1 LLQSSVVSTFI
12 VAPSRSEISRSTDLT
27 ERAEKMGERAD
38 AQAVLPILSSA
49 IASTLTGT
57 ALVVTR
63 YVVPQAD
70 GLTVATLRYVLAA
83 GCLLFLVPVC
93 RPLIVDRRDL
103 LPIIALGVLY
113 FGLFPWCISAAMQYT
128 TASEGA
134 IVLASTPALTL
145 LLGELNGSESLSVAK
160 GLGVVCAALGAVV
173 AYKGA
178 VPDLA
183 ATDVSLGT
191 VLMVLAAVSGAVYA
205 VFSKPYV
212 VKYSPLSVTAIAMGA
227 GAIALSLVWLIGDR
241 AIGLPRFDLLGW
253 LAISYIGIAG
263 GAVSFFLYAWAIGRA
278 SPTTIMILLPLN
290 PIAALVAGS
299 LWLGEPLGVGLI
311 VGLVLIIIGILLVVA
326 PNRGVPPV
334 WPSWKGSQK

>member
-1 LLQSSVVSTFI
+1 
-12 VAPSRSEISRSTDLT
+12 
-27 ERAEKMGERAD
+27 MGESAGGRA
-38 AQAVLPILSSA
+38 VFPILSSA

-63 YVVPQAD
+63 YVVHHAD
-70 GLTVATLRYVLAA
+70 GLTIATLRYILAA
-83 GCLLFLVPVC
+83 GCLLLLMPIC
-93 RPLIVDRRDL
+93 RRLIVDRCDL
-103 LPIIALGVLY
+103 PPIIGLGVLY

-134 IVLASTPALTL
+134 IVLASTPAVTL
-145 LLGELNGSESLSVAK
+145 LLGALNGSESLSVFK
-160 GLGVVCAALGAVV
+160 GLGVVCAALGAAV

-178 VPDLA
+178 VLDLA
-183 ATDVSLGT
+183 ATNVSFGT
-191 VLMVLAAVSGAVYA
+191 VLMVLAALSGAVYA

-212 VKYSPLSVTAIAMGA
+212 IKYSPLTVTAIAMGA

-241 AIGLPRFDLLGW
+241 TIGLPRFDLFDW

-263 GAVSFFLYAWAIGRA
+263 GAVSFFLYAWALGRA

-290 PIAALVAGS
+290 PMAALMTGS
-299 LWLGEPLGVGLI
+299 LWLGEPLGVGMF
-311 VGLVLIIIGILLVVA
+311 VGLALVIIGILLVVA

-334 WPSWKGSQK
+334 WPSWRGNQK

>member
-1 LLQSSVVSTFI
+1 LQFSIVSIFI
-12 VAPSRSEISRSTDLT
+12 AALSRDEVLRPMDLT
-27 ERAEKMGERAD
+27 ERVEKKGESADGRA
-38 AQAVLPILSSA
+38 VFPILSSA

-63 YVVPQAD
+63 YVVPHAD
-70 GLTVATLRYVLAA
+70 GLTIAALRYILAA
-83 GCLLFLVPVC
+83 GCLLFFVPICRRLV
-93 RPLIVDRRDL
+93 VDGRDL

-134 IVLASTPALTL
+134 IVLASTPAVTL
-145 LLGELNGSESLSVAK
+145 LLGGLNGSEALSVPK
-160 GLGVVCAALGAVV
+160 GLGVICAALGAAV
-173 AYKGA
+173 AYKGT
-178 VPDLA
+178 VLDPA

-212 VKYSPLSVTAIAMGA
+212 VKYSPLTVTAIAMGA

-241 AIGLPRFDLLGW
+241 AIGFPRFGLSGW
-253 LAISYIGIAG
+253 LAIFYIAIAG
-263 GAVSFFLYAWAIGRA
+263 GAVSFFLYAWALGRA

-299 LWLGEPLGVGLI
+299 LWLGEPLGVGI
-311 VGLVLIIIGILLVVA
+311 FVGLALVIVGILLVVA
-326 PNRGVPPV
+326 PNRGMPRARPPLRG
-334 WPSWKGSQK
+334 KQK